1 MHLAVKKYGLEFEE
15 QWKEEDKRKRRA
27 CMVLEKM
34 QVVMFSKGGNL
45 TDHDMRE
52 LKEAKNNF
60 IKKS

>member
-1 MHLAVKKYGLEFEE
+1 
-15 QWKEEDKRKRRA
+15 
-27 CMVLEKM
+27 MVLEKM